1 MIYLI
6 TDRAIKKYNTLEE
19 ISEKENLKIDET
31 ELKSIGEDFLI
42 KVTNKDLDFLRDKY
56 LLSKIPVERLYG
68 RNTIE
73 QKEKNKKN
81 IIRTV
86 FTFALFGS
94 LFINVITIGLLFI
107 K

>member
-19 ISEKENLKIDET
+19 IEEKENLKIDET
-31 ELKSIGEDFLI
+31 ELKSVGEDLL
-42 KVTNKDLDFLRDKY
+42 VSLTNKDIDFVRDKY
-56 LLSKIPVERLYG
+56 LLSKIPIEKLYG

-86 FTFALFGS
+86 FTFALLGS
-94 LFINVITIGLLFI
+94 LFINVITLGLLFI